1 MNSSSDARNPVEHLA
16 EQFLDRKRRGEQP
29 TLREYLERHP
39 DLAADIQDLFPALL
53 MMEDLGESS
62 GGTTGSLAAENGAA
76 VGIRLQRLGDYRIL
90 REIGRGGMGVVYEAE
105 QESLGRRV
113 ALKVLSAGSLLDPK
127 QVRRFEREAKA
138 AAKLHH
144 TNIVPVFGVGRQDGY
159 HYFVMQFIAGLGLDV
174 VLDDLRRLRQAKSG
188 ATPAAKP
195 VPAPAS
201 SRVAGL
207 AGVDVARSL
216 MTGRFAAAGPPGDGS
231 LTEAFDGADPAG
243 SPTPTTASMADSG
256 SSSVIL
262 PGSSGL
268 SASSDPDRQFYRSI
282 ARIGIQVAEAL
293 EYANRQGIL
302 HRDIKPSNLLLDNRG
317 NVWVADFGLA
327 KTAEADDLT
336 HTGDILGTIRYMAPE
351 RFSGHCDARSDVYS
365 LGLTLYELVAL
376 RPAYEA
382 SDRHTLMDR
391 VLHEEP
397 ERLRKVAPG
406 VPRDMET
413 IIAKAAAR
421 DPLGRYA
428 AAAALAEDLR
438 RFVEDRPIRARRVSP
453 VERVARWCRRNQI
466 LAASISVAAIAL
478 VAVAAMSLVYARRQ
492 TRYATEK
499 TAANRRIALLAGDLQ
514 ASLSQ
519 SNGLATDL
527 KTSLAVSERRRVALT
542 YERARTNFERG
553 QSACERGEIGPGLLY
568 FIESWRS
575 ASEARDPGLAHAARA
590 SLSAWRHQA
599 PKLLRQFPSSD
610 VGRISHVAV
619 RPDGKAFAMAG
630 TDNIVRLRNPATGD
644 PIGSSMPHRVAI
656 YGMTFSPDSK
666 TLLTACSDKTTRMW
680 DAAIGSP
687 IGSPLA
693 LQWTVHSVA
702 YGPDGKTVLGR
713 SYDETGQ
720 MTARLWDAA
729 TGSLIVAPLTHQGI
743 VYSVAYSPDGKT
755 VLTGSADRT
764 ARLWD
769 AATGAPIGAPLTHQG
784 IVYSVAYSPDGK
796 TVLTGS
802 ADQTARLW
810 DAATGSPI
818 GAPLMHQGPV
828 YHALHSPDGKSVLT
842 GSTDQTARLWDAATG
857 TPIGAPSLHQGRAG
871 AIAYSPD
878 VKAVLTVTAD
888 GTPRVWDAAAGGPL
902 LGRPVSHRA
911 NIQSVA
917 FRPDGKAVVIGGSDG
932 SARIWDTV
940 TASPIGVHLTHRG
953 AVNAVAFS
961 PDGRIVLTGSSDR
974 TARLWDAATGAAIGK
989 PLTHSGEVFA
999 VAYSQDHKTVITG
1012 SSDGSARI
1020 WDAATGNSIGVPLTL
1035 GAHVHVVALSPDG
1048 RIVAGA
1054 GDGPTA
1060 RLWDAATGAAIGSL
1074 MRPRAFLLAMAFSP
1088 DGKTLLTAGSS
1099 GLDVWD
1105 AATGG
1110 LIGSRIKLVTHV
1122 VSAAFSSD
1130 GQRVLIGGDEASARL
1145 RDAITGQQ
1153 LGPPLPHQ
1161 GRVTS
1166 MALSP
1171 DGRTAVTSTGNSEAL
1186 LWDVAELPDDL
1197 PRIEC
1202 WVHVRTGLAFD
1213 EEGQIKN
1220 LEDAAWREQR
1230 DRITSLG
1237 GVPKEA
1243 EPRWRLDPI
1252 LFGPDP
1258 TARARAWVERKQW
1271 ALAEA
1276 AFTEAVNARP
1286 LDGAVRLER
1295 ARFYTSRSQPGRAE
1309 DDYVRSY
1316 TLGSRDPKLIDTIV
1330 ASDSLFRRV
1339 VAEPGGSDATLWAKH
1354 GEIRL
1359 SQSRWNDAAAAFA
1372 RELELSPEGRSWESP
1387 RSARLLSLARWHR
1400 AYARLME
1407 LRPDDGQLWCVRGR
1421 YYALRDRWELA
1432 AADFAR
1438 GVTSA
1443 PPDSE
1448 EWFEHAC
1455 LRLIVGDD
1463 EGYRTFVQEI
1473 RRREGQTS
1481 SPFVA
1486 YILARTCT
1494 LAAEPVVEPEQVIGW
1509 AETPLRYGRPPWNLH
1524 VAGAAH
1530 YRAGHFAQA
1539 IKWLEESN
1547 AAFSA
1552 YTSGDHFQ
1560 LQNRFV
1566 LAMAQKRSGRAA
1578 QARAMLAEAQR
1589 LWQRIEAARTAA
1601 AVSLPT
1607 VDWLPM
1613 HILRREAESVIL
1625 YDPVF
1630 PSDPFAH

>member
-1 MNSSSDARNPVEHLA
+1 M
-16 EQFLDRKRRGEQP
+16 
-29 TLREYLERHP
+29 
-39 DLAADIQDLFPALL
+39 
-53 MMEDLGESS
+53 
-62 GGTTGSLAAENGAA
+62 
-76 VGIRLQRLGDYRIL
+76 
-90 REIGRGGMGVVYEAE
+90 
-105 QESLGRRV
+105 
-113 ALKVLSAGSLLDPK
+113 
-127 QVRRFEREAKA
+127 
-138 AAKLHH
+138 
-144 TNIVPVFGVGRQDGY
+144 
-159 HYFVMQFIAGLGLDV
+159 
-174 VLDDLRRLRQAKSG
+174 
-188 ATPAAKP
+188 
-195 VPAPAS
+195 
-201 SRVAGL
+201 
-207 AGVDVARSL
+207 
-216 MTGRFAAAGPPGDGS
+216 
-231 LTEAFDGADPAG
+231 
-243 SPTPTTASMADSG
+243 
-256 SSSVIL
+256 
-262 PGSSGL
+262 
-268 SASSDPDRQFYRSI
+268 
-282 ARIGIQVAEAL
+282 
-293 EYANRQGIL
+293 
-302 HRDIKPSNLLLDNRG
+302 
-317 NVWVADFGLA
+317 ADFGLA

-351 RFSGHCDARSDVYS
+351 RFSGHCDVRSDVYS

-391 VLHEEP
+391 VLHDEP

-406 VPRDMET
+406 VPRDLET

-421 DPLGRYA
+421 DPSGRYA
-428 AAAALAEDLR
+428 TAAALAEDLR
-438 RFVEDRPIRARRVSP
+438 RFVEDRPIRARRVSA
-453 VERVARWCRRNQI
+453 VERLVRWCRRNKT

-478 VAVAAMSLVYARRQ
+478 VAVAGLSLVYARRQ
-492 TRYATEK
+492 AHYATEK
-499 TAANRRIALLAGDLQ
+499 TAANQRIARLAGDLQ

-527 KTSLAVSERRRVALT
+527 ETSLAVSERRRVALT

-553 QSACERGEIGPGLLY
+553 QSACERGDVGPGLLY

-575 ASEARDPGLAHAARA
+575 AVEAHDPGLAHAAQA
-590 SLSAWRHQA
+590 SVSAWRHQA
-599 PKLLRQFPSSD
+599 PKLLRQFPSTD

-619 RPDGKAFAMAG
+619 RPDGKALAMAG
-630 TDNIVRLRNPATGD
+630 TDNMVRLWNPATGD
-644 PIGSSMPHRVAI
+644 PIGLSMPHRAAI
-656 YGMTFSPDSK
+656 YGMTFSPDLK

-687 IGSPLA
+687 VGSPLA

-702 YGPDGKTVLGR
+702 FGPDGKTVLGR

-729 TGSLIVAPLTHQGI
+729 TGNLIVAPLTHQGI
-743 VYSVAYSPDGKT
+743 VYSVAFSPDGKT
-755 VLTGSADRT
+755 VLSGSADRT

-769 AATGAPIGAPLTHQG
+769 AATGASIGAPLTHQG

-802 ADQTARLW
+802 ADQTARMW

-818 GAPLMHQGPV
+818 GAPLMHGGPV
-828 YHALHSPDGKSVLT
+828 YHALYSPDGKTVLT

-857 TPIGAPSLHQGRAG
+857 TLIGAPSLHQGSSG
-871 AIAYSPD
+871 AIAYIPD

-902 LGRPVSHRA
+902 LGRPLSHRA

-917 FRPDGKAVVIGGSDG
+917 FRPDGKAVVVVGSDG
-932 SARIWDTV
+932 SARIWDTA
-940 TASPIGVHLTHRG
+940 TASPIAARLSHNG
-953 AVNAVAFS
+953 AINAVAFS
-961 PDGRIVLTGSSDR
+961 PDGRIVLT
-974 TARLWDAATGAAIGK
+974 
-989 PLTHSGEVFA
+989 
-999 VAYSQDHKTVITG
+999 
-1012 SSDGSARI
+1012 
-1020 WDAATGNSIGVPLTL
+1020 
-1035 GAHVHVVALSPDG
+1035 
-1048 RIVAGA
+1048 
-1054 GDGPTA
+1054 
-1060 RLWDAATGAAIGSL
+1060 
-1074 MRPRAFLLAMAFSP
+1074 
-1088 DGKTLLTAGSS
+1088 AGSS

-1105 AATGG
+1105 TATGR

-1130 GQRVLIGGDEASARL
+1130 DQRVLIGGDEASARL
-1145 RDAITGQQ
+1145 WDATTGQQ

-1202 WVHVRTGLAFD
+1202 WVHVRTGLAID
-1213 EEGQIKN
+1213 AEGQMQN
-1220 LEDAAWREQR
+1220 VENAAWLEQR
-1230 DRITSLG
+1230 VRLTSMG
-1237 GVPKEA
+1237 GVPEEA

-1258 TARARAWVERKQW
+1258 TTRARAWVERKQW

-1295 ARFYTSRSQPGRAE
+1295 ARFYTSRSQPGKAE

-1316 TLGSRDPKLIDTIV
+1316 ALGRRDPKLIDTIV

-1339 VAEPGGSDATLWAKH
+1339 AAAPGGSDAALWAKH
-1354 GEIRL
+1354 GELRL

-1387 RSARLLSLARWHR
+1387 RGARLLSLARWDR

-1421 YYALRDRWELA
+1421 YHALRDRWELA
-1432 AADFAR
+1432 AADFGR
-1438 GVTSA
+1438 GVMSA

-1455 LRLIVGDD
+1455 LRLIVGDN

-1486 YILARTCT
+1486 YVLARTCT
-1494 LAAEPVVEPEQVIGW
+1494 LAAEPVIEPEQVIRW
-1509 AETPLRYGRPPWNLH
+1509 AEAPLRYGRPPWNLH

-1530 YRAGHFAQA
+1530 FRAGHFVQA

-1547 AAFSA
+1547 TAFSA

-1566 LAMAQKRSGRAA
+1566 LAMAHKRSGRAA
-1578 QARAMLAEAQR
+1578 QARAVLAEAQR
-1589 LWQRIEAARTAA
+1589 LSQRIEAARTDA
-1601 AVSLPT
+1601 AVSLPK

-1613 HILRREAESVIL
+1613 RILRREAEAVIL
-1625 YDPVF
+1625 YEPVF
-1630 PSDPFAH
+1630 PADPFAHESERFKSSRAFKPGFP